1 MQQLSETL
9 EAIRTYCNPSL
20 LIDGILVTRYQ
31 SRTRLSRDF
40 MSALRQQAEILHT
53 KVYASAIRESV
64 TVKEAQSMRRP
75 IFEYDAKA
83 AVTQDYIQ
91 FIDEFE
97 KGAAE

>member
-1 MQQLSETL
+1 
-9 EAIRTYCNPSL
+9 
-20 LIDGILVTRYQ
+20 
-31 SRTRLSRDF
+31 
-40 MSALRQQAEILHT
+40 
-53 KVYASAIRESV
+53 
-64 TVKEAQSMRRP
+64 MRRP